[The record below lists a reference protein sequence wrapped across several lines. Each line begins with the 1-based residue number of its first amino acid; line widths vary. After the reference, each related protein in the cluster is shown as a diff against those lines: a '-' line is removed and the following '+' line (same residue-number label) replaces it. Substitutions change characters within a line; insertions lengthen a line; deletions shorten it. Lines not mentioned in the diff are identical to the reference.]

1 MHEYDHDWIGRCVLV
16 TGGAGFIGT
25 HLVNRLSA
33 AGSHV
38 RVLDDLST
46 GCPNWSDSG
55 VEFIQGCVSSTETFQ
70 RAAEGCKTIFHLAG
84 IVSISDCERS
94 PRRCEQINTEA
105 AATAADVGV
114 AVGATVVFS
123 SSCAVYGAS
132 PALPCTESATLEPIS
147 TYGLS
152 KARAE
157 TAIRARIAECGL
169 QATCLRLF
177 NVVGTG
183 QRPDVPYAA
192 AVPIFTAA
200 MLEGKPLRIYGDG
213 QQTRDFV
220 PVDLA
225 VEAMMRAAGSPCN
238 RAVNV
243 ATGRKTSVL
252 DLIAMLSKVIGRT
265 PEYLHEEPRPGD
277 IRHSIGDT
285 RLLESSLG
293 LPGQWQHDEAL
304 SRILPSIVQTIEST
318 IHPTPSTSAH
328 DPNR

>member
-1 MHEYDHDWIGRCVLV
+1 MHEYDHDWTGRSVLV

-55 VEFIQGCVSSTETFQ
+55 VEFIEECVSSTGTFQ
-70 RAAEGCKTIFHLAG
+70 RAAEGCKAIFHLAS
-84 IVSISDCERS
+84 IVSIPDCERS
-94 PRRCEQINTEA
+94 PRRCERINVEA

-123 SSCAVYGAS
+123 SSCAVYGTS
-132 PALPCTESATLEPIS
+132 PTLPCTELATPEPIS
-147 TYGLS
+147 EYGLS

-157 TAIRARIAECGL
+157 TAIQTRIAGHGL

-177 NVVGTG
+177 NVVGAG

-213 QQTRDFV
+213 RQTRDFV

-225 VEAMMRAAGSPCN
+225 VEAMMRAAESPCN
-238 RAVNV
+238 RVVNV
-243 ATGRKTSVL
+243 ATGRGTAVL
-252 DLIAMLSKVIGRT
+252 DLIAMLSKVIGCT
-265 PEYLHEEPRPGD
+265 PECLHEEPRAGD
-277 IRHSIGDT
+277 IRHSVGDT
-285 RLLESSLG
+285 RRLESSLG
-293 LPGQWQHDEAL
+293 LLGQWQHDDAL
-304 SRILPSIVQTIEST
+304 SHILPSVVQAIET
-318 IHPTPSTSAH
+318 NVRPTPSTSAH
-328 DPNR
+328 NPNR